1 MKPYALAIIACSA
14 SKLDKAAPARD
25 LYTGALFKA
34 SLAVAEDMADRV
46 VILSAKHGV
55 LELDAVV
62 EPYDVSLASMDK
74 TQKLIW
80 GDMVARALLKVLG
93 IKDRT
98 NIKECE
104 AVGSRVLCLAPGSY
118 VKCIGHLYGKGK
130 WSMPLEGLGIGHQK
144 QRLAAMLQQ
153 KEAA

>member
-34 SLAVAEDMADRV
+34 SLAVAEALSDRV

-62 EPYDVSLASMDK
+62 EPYDVALASMDK
-74 TQKLIW
+74 SQRLIW

-104 AVGSRVLCLAPGSY
+104 AASERVLCLAPGSY
-118 VKCIGHLYGKGK
+118 VKCIGHLYGRGK
-130 WSMPLEGLGIGHQK
+130 WSMPLEGLGIG
-144 QRLAAMLQQ
+144 QQ
-153 KEAA
+153 KKHLATMLERREAA